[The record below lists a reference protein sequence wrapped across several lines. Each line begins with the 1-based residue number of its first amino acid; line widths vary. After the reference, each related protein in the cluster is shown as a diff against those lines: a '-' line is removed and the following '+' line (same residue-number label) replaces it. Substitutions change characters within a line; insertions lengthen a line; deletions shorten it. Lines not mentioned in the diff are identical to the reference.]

1 VGLFDFLKRKYETVS
16 PEKAKAAQ
24 ENGAMLIDVRESHEY
39 RSGHA
44 PGAKHISVQVI
55 ERRLGEIPKEREII
69 VICQSGMRSQKAAE
83 ILSRNGY
90 KVLNVSGGMIG
101 WQRAGQKV
109 VK

>member
-1 VGLFDFLKRKYETVS
+1 MGFFDLFKKKYETVS
-16 PEKAKAAQ
+16 PAKALEAQ
-24 ENGAMLIDVRESHEY
+24 GEGAMLIDVRESSEY

-55 ERRLGEIPKEREII
+55 DRRLGEIPKERQII
-69 VICQSGMRSQKAAE
+69 VVCQSGMRSQRAAE
-83 ILSRNGY
+83 TLSSNGY

-101 WQRAGQKV
+101 WQRAGMKV

>member
-1 VGLFDFLKRKYETVS
+1 MGLFDFLKKKYETVS
-16 PEKAKAAQ
+16 PAKAKEAQ
-24 ENGAMLIDVRESHEY
+24 DAGAMLIDVRESHEY

-69 VICQSGMRSQKAAE
+69 VVCQSGMRSQKAAD